1 MGFPSPAQDYV
12 DAPLSLDELCIR
24 RKAATYMMRAD
35 STMLHAGIFK
45 DAILVVD
52 ASQKAVHGSIVVAE
66 VDGCRYIRRLHLYP
80 QPGLERLDSGYI
92 QLVDIQDDDTG
103 GGVQIFGV
111 VTFCVNDMCSG
122 EFDDTPVM

>member
-12 DAPLSLDELCIR
+12 EAPLSLDELCIR

-80 QPGLERLDSGYI
+80 QPGLERLGFWDCATDRS
-92 QLVDIQDDDTG
+92 G
-103 GGVQIFGV
+103 GGGWHFRRGHVLRERYEGRGV
-111 VTFCVNDMCSG
+111 G
-122 EFDDTPVM
+122 